1 MSHQDDLS
9 PSELA
14 RRLASLPRKR
24 RYPKTCAVCGKEFIA
39 AREEAVYCSGR
50 CRWTAANRARS
61 TRAAAEKGND
71 DASQD

>member
-1 MSHQDDLS
+1 MSHNDDLS

-24 RYPKTCAVCGKEFIA
+24 RYPKMCAICGKEFVA
-39 AREEAVYCSGR
+39 ARDEAVYCSSR

-61 TRAAAEKGND
+61 KASSKREGGD
-71 DASQD
+71 DAGQD